1 LTEKGEQKVILKKE
15 SQVIRVRLQDGQC
28 GTVMGTS
35 EGMIGILLDSGE
47 YVDVLEG
54 MAKKIK

>member
-1 LTEKGEQKVILKKE
+1 MKLKKE
-15 SQVIRVRLQDGQC
+15 SQVIRVRLQDGQH
-28 GTVMGTS
+28 GTVIGTS

-47 YVDVLEG
+47 YVDVPEG